1 MVIRVGRA
9 LRLNCSNMTSGRISV
24 CLRFF
29 PCVERERKDI
39 AIFFYLADFLIS
51 WFFLFF
57 APAGTITS
65 IAGHFAD
72 CRLKGKNQRER
83 ERERETNTG
92 FRQRNREQVITQLA
106 MKWWQAFVR
115 SHCVC
120 CSDWLFVVEFSWT
133 FDVVKGFPF
142 PSVSRSLND
151 LSKRTAKGQQHK
163 V

>member
-1 MVIRVGRA
+1 
-9 LRLNCSNMTSGRISV
+9 MTSGRISV

-83 ERERETNTG
+83 ERERDKHGVPAKKQGTGNHTVSDEMMTG
-92 FRQRNREQVITQLA
+92 FCAEPL
-106 MKWWQAFVR
+106 
-115 SHCVC
+115 CV
-120 CSDWLFVVEFSWT
+120 L
-133 FDVVKGFPF
+133 
-142 PSVSRSLND
+142 
-151 LSKRTAKGQQHK
+151 
-163 V
+163 